1 MLILFKEEVKL
12 SECVPLQTEAT
23 NLPAASCRAEGTP
36 SWVPPSPGTL
46 LSLAGFQHVASYGG
60 SSSNGLS
67 LVLYYRVV
75 IPGSH
80 RQLDHPLWL
89 PLTLP
94 AFT

>member
-1 MLILFKEEVKL
+1 MDNTHWFDLNIRRPYRT
-12 SECVPLQTEAT
+12 C
-23 NLPAASCRAEGTP
+23 
-36 SWVPPSPGTL
+36 
-46 LSLAGFQHVASYGG
+46 GFQHVASYGG